1 MSEVDQEANTKAQ
14 GCVVAA
20 MHANTDEK
28 FGAMSAGIIIA
39 SIAIAFF
46 QKSFWPFVIGVVFS
60 FFASY
65 LLRLACFRRVEQE
78 TGLPRS
84 IQEHFMRLYKH
95 DKQFA
100 AEVDTLRK
108 SLPGNIANRQ

>member
-1 MSEVDQEANTKAQ
+1 MSEVDQDANTKAQ

-39 SIAIAFF
+39 SIAIAFV
-46 QKSFWPFVIGVVFS
+46 QKSFWFLAIGVVIS

-65 LLRLACFRRVEQE
+65 ILRLACFRRVEKK
-78 TGLPRS
+78 TGLPTPV
-84 IQEHFMRLYKH
+84 QEHFMRLYKT

-100 AEVDTLRK
+100 AEVDALRK
-108 SLPGNIANRQ
+108 NLPGNIANRQ

>member
-1 MSEVDQEANTKAQ
+1 MSEFGQDANTKAQ

-28 FGAMSAGIIIA
+28 FGTISAGIIIA

-46 QKSFWPFVIGVVFS
+46 QKSFWPFVIGVVIS

-65 LLRLACFRRVEQE
+65 LLRLSCFRRVEQK
-78 TGLPRS
+78 TGLPKS
-84 IQEHFMRLYKH
+84 IQEHFIRLYKH

-100 AEVDTLRK
+100 GEVDTLRK
-108 SLPGNIANRQ
+108 SMPGNIADRQ

>member
-1 MSEVDQEANTKAQ
+1 MSEADQDANTKAQ
-14 GCVVAA
+14 GRIVAS

-39 SIAIAFF
+39 SIATAYF
-46 QKSFWPFVIGVVFS
+46 QKSFWHFVIGVVIS

-65 LLRLACFRRVEQE
+65 LLRLACFRRVEQK

-84 IQEHFMRLYKH
+84 IQEHFMRLYKN

-100 AEVDTLRK
+100 AEVDSLRK
-108 SLPGNIANRQ
+108 SLPDNIAKGQ

>member
-1 MSEVDQEANTKAQ
+1 MSDVDHNANTRAQ
-14 GCVVAA
+14 GCLAAA

-39 SIAIAFF
+39 SIAIAYF
-46 QKSFWPFVIGVVFS
+46 QKNFWHFVMGVVIS

-65 LLRLACFRRVEQE
+65 LLRLACFRRVEKK
-78 TGLPRS
+78 TGLPES
-84 IQEHFMRLYKH
+84 IQEHFVRLYKN

-108 SLPGNIANRQ
+108 SLPGNIANRE